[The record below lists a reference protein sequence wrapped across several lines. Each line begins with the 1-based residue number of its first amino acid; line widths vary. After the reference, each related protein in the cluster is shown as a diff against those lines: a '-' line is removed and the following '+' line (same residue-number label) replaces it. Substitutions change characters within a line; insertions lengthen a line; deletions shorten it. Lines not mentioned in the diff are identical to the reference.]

1 MFSMCLIMASLVRLI
16 IMVPLDVRLIRSLYV
31 IALTEGN
38 RWLKHA
44 IISTPWLCNVLSCP
58 CQVIIEKG
66 LTIKKDLLFSRSSY
80 ILNKVVSK
88 LKEIIIILENEEN
101 K

>member
-1 MFSMCLIMASLVRLI
+1 MLNIKGNFKNK
-16 IMVPLDVRLIRSLYV
+16 YQN
-31 IALTEGN
+31 LTC
-38 RWLKHA
+38 R
-44 IISTPWLCNVLSCP
+44 LCNLQQETQEHILTQ

-88 LKEIIIILENEEN
+88 LKQIIINLENEEN